1 MANVLVDI
9 SFEVLGLR
17 VFNAGWY
24 LEQNSFESDFV
35 NKLLVIA
42 NVYDVEPLEAWEVNT
57 WLLDAG
63 K

>member
-9 SFEVLGLR
+9 SFEVLRLE

>member
-1 MANVLVDI
+1 LAYVLVDI
-9 SFEVLGLR
+9 SFEVLGLE
-17 VFNAGWY
+17 VFNTGWY
-24 LEQNSFESDFV
+24 LEKDSFESDFV